1 MNDKVK
7 LELGKSPQNS
17 VWYSPRI
24 NNELEQQIA
33 LKYSLPLEVASYLA
47 NKNISVEEI
56 DFFLNPAIKNQM
68 PDPLSFQDMDKM
80 LCVIYDIVKNNKTI
94 AIFGDYDVD
103 GATSTALLVKY
114 FNQLNIKTIYYI
126 PDRKSEGYGPNIQAF
141 RQLKQKGADLIIC
154 VDCGTM
160 SFDVMEQSLQEKI
173 DVCIID
179 HHIAEPRL
187 PESKA
192 FVNPNR
198 LDDKSGMGYL
208 SAVGVVFFVLVGLNR
223 YLRKNNY
230 FDNVKEPN
238 LLQYL
243 DLVALGTV
251 CDVMTLTDLNRAF
264 VAKGIKVMQQQQNK
278 GLKYL
283 ANISGISEKIKTFHL
298 GFILGPR
305 LNAGGRMDNPTL
317 ATEILL
323 CDDDSKANELAT
335 LANLLNQSRQN
346 EESEILN
353 EINIKIDEYKHD
365 NFICVYGNEWNEGV
379 IGICASRLKEEYNV
393 PSFVISFKNK
403 IGKGSVRSSGGVDV
417 GTILLKA
424 RQKEILESGGGHKMA
439 GGFTLHQE
447 KLTEFLEYLK
457 KEIFI
462 ENNQKEFL
470 AHKITSM
477 NSLNI
482 DMYNKLKL
490 LEPYGVGNTE
500 PRFVI
505 QDIMISSYKIVGK
518 KHISCYLKD
527 ASGTKSMKSI
537 CFNCVD
543 SNLGNEIINV
553 VNNKSIS
560 LLGKINLNS
569 WNNKE
574 SINFVIED
582 IMY

>member
-24 NNELEQQIA
+24 NTELEQQIS
-33 LKYSLPLEVASYLA
+33 LKCSLPLEVASYLA
-47 NKNISVEEI
+47 SKNISVEEI
-56 DFFLNPAIKNQM
+56 DEFLNPAIRNEM
-68 PDPLSFQDMDKM
+68 PDPLSFQDMDKI
-80 LCVIYDIVKNNKTI
+80 LSVLYDVIKNNKTI

-114 FNQLNIKTIYYI
+114 FNELNIKTNYYI

-141 RQLKQKGADLIIC
+141 RQLKQKGADLIVC

-160 SFDVMEQSLQEKI
+160 SFDVMEKSLQEKI

-179 HHIAEPRL
+179 HHIAESRL

-208 SAVGVVFFVLVGLNR
+208 SAVGVVFCVLVGLNR

-230 FDNVKEPN
+230 FDDVKEPN

-264 VAKGIKVMQQQQNK
+264 VTKGIKVIQQQQNK
-278 GLKYL
+278 GLKHL
-283 ANISGISEKIKTFHL
+283 ASISGISEKIKSFHL

-305 LNAGGRMDNPTL
+305 LNAGGRMDNSTL

-323 CDDDSKANELAT
+323 CNDDFRANELAT
-335 LANLLNQSRQN
+335 LANELNRYRQA
-346 EESEILN
+346 EESEIFN
-353 EINIKIDEYKHD
+353 EINIKIDEYKYD

-393 PSFVISFKNK
+393 PSFVISFKDK
-403 IGKGSVRSSGGVDV
+403 IGKGSVRSTGGVDV

-424 RQKEILESGGGHKMA
+424 KQQEILESGGGHKMA
-439 GGFTLHQE
+439 GGFSLCQK
-447 KLTEFLEYLK
+447 KLPEFLEYLNN
-457 KEIFI
+457 EIFL
-462 ENNQKEFL
+462 ENKQKEFL
-470 AHKITSM
+470 AHKITSI
-477 NSLNI
+477 NSLNV
-482 DMYNKLKL
+482 DMYNKLML
-490 LEPYGVGNTE
+490 LEPYGVGNPE

-505 QDIMISSYKIVGK
+505 TNVMISSYRIVGE

-527 ASGTKSMKSI
+527 ISSTKSIKSI

-553 VNNKSIS
+553 TNNKAIS

-569 WNNKE
+569 WNNQE
-574 SINFVIED
+574 TINFVIED

>member
-24 NNELEQQIA
+24 NTELEQQIS
-33 LKYSLPLEVASYLA
+33 LKCSLPLEVASYLA
-47 NKNISVEEI
+47 SKNISVEEI
-56 DFFLNPAIKNQM
+56 DEFLNPAIRNEM
-68 PDPLSFQDMDKM
+68 PDPLSFQDMDKI
-80 LCVIYDIVKNNKTI
+80 LSVLYDVIKNNKTI

-114 FNQLNIKTIYYI
+114 FNELNIKTNYYI

-141 RQLKQKGADLIIC
+141 RQLKQKGADLIVC

-160 SFDVMEQSLQEKI
+160 SFDVMEKSLQEKI

-179 HHIAEPRL
+179 HHIAESRL

-208 SAVGVVFFVLVGLNR
+208 SAVGVVFCVLVGLNR

-230 FDNVKEPN
+230 FDDVKEPN

-264 VAKGIKVMQQQQNK
+264 VTKGIKVIQQQQNK
-278 GLKYL
+278 GLKHL
-283 ANISGISEKIKTFHL
+283 ASISGISEKIKSFHL

-305 LNAGGRMDNPTL
+305 LNAGGRMDNSTL

-323 CDDDSKANELAT
+323 CNDDFRANELAT
-335 LANLLNQSRQN
+335 LANELNRYRQT

-353 EINIKIDEYKHD
+353 EINIKIDEYKYD

-393 PSFVISFKNK
+393 PSFVISFKDK
-403 IGKGSVRSSGGVDV
+403 IGKGSVRSTGGVDV

-424 RQKEILESGGGHKMA
+424 KQQEILESGGGHKMA
-439 GGFTLHQE
+439 GGFSLCQK
-447 KLTEFLEYLK
+447 KLPEFLEYLNN
-457 KEIFI
+457 EIFL
-462 ENNQKEFL
+462 ENKQKEFL
-470 AHKITSM
+470 AHKITSI
-477 NSLNI
+477 NSLNV
-482 DMYNKLKL
+482 DMYNKLML
-490 LEPYGVGNTE
+490 LEPYGVGNPE

-505 QDIMISSYKIVGK
+505 TNVMISSYRIVGE

-527 ASGTKSMKSI
+527 ISSTKSIKSI

-553 VNNKSIS
+553 TNNKAIS

-569 WNNKE
+569 WNNQE
-574 SINFVIED
+574 TINFVIED